1 MADKKVKK
9 VKEYAVGDFSTEE
22 ARQAHID
29 RKLAKRAAKKKARAE
44 KTGRYADPVKEK
56 PEGSGK
62 PPAEM
67 EEKVKEK
74 VE

>member
-9 VKEYAVGDFSTEE
+9 VKEYEVGDFSTEE

-29 RKLAKRAAKKKARAE
+29 RKLAKRAAKKKAREE
-44 KTGRYADPVKEK
+44 KTGRYAEVAK

-67 EEKVKEK
+67 EEKVKEEVK
-74 VE
+74 E